1 MIFVIWDVSK
11 TAVRRDATDSFV
23 LGLINQVL
31 TQPVK
36 FRWFRLTPTGQG
48 KAELKMTHCNEPCRK
63 GAQLPLDTGCGTETL
78 TQIECSYWEQGEGF
92 ASVLLPWLL

>member
-23 LGLINQVL
+23 LCLINQVL

-78 TQIECSYWEQGEGF
+78 TQIECSHWEQGEGF